1 MLSMLSTKL
10 QLQLDLRFDNY
21 NNHCQVALMSKPV
34 DLVNV
39 VVAVSYCLY
48 SYPRLLQ
55 IQVMVAQDSLKLF
68 HKIIVKLDKS
78 QTIHKDLT
86 YKRTTVIVTFVHA
99 SYVQVTNLNK
109 YIMALTKSNVLSKF
123 TLKFQL
129 LFKMLFRFMPPF
141 SDIVSHF

>member
-68 HKIIVKLDKS
+68 HKIIVKLHNS

-86 YKRTTVIVTFVHA
+86 YKRITVIVTFVHA